1 MPLLKDGRIIDDV
14 WAFVEDGHEL
24 SPGGCVTVSLGRF
37 LSEHDQ
43 LLHRNR
49 TLGVRL
55 SNSDDPNLLAPHLE
69 NIHLVELEFPKYVD
83 GRAFS
88 QAQLLRRR
96 HGYRGEIRATGQVLR
111 DQLRL
116 MIRCGFDAMVID
128 EPDAEAVYAACAAE
142 FSEFYQ
148 ATADTAETI
157 FEKRQRARQAKA
169 AE

>member
-1 MPLLKDGRIIDDV
+1 MPLLKNGRVVDDV

-24 SPGGCVTVSLGRF
+24 SPGGCFTVSLGRF
-37 LSEHDQ
+37 LSEHDV
-43 LLHRNR
+43 LIARNR
-49 TLGVRL
+49 SIGVRL
-55 SNSDDPNLLAPHLE
+55 APGDDPGLLAPHLD
-69 NIHLVELEFPKYVD
+69 HLHVIELSFPKYTD

-96 HGYRGEIRATGQVLR
+96 YGYKGEIRAIGQVLR

-116 MIRCGFDAMVID
+116 MIRSGFDAMVID
-128 EPDAEAVYAACAAE
+128 QPDVEAVYKFSTQE

-148 ATADTAETI
+148 AAVDTSETV
-157 FEKRQRARQAKA
+157 FTKRHRKRQDKA